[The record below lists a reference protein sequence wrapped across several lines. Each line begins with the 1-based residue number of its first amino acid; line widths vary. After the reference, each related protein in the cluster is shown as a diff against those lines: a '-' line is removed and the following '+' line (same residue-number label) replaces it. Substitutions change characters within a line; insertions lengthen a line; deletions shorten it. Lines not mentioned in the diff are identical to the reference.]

1 MPLFA
6 ESRFG
11 HRGIMKIGS
20 DEHKQRFCH
29 DFIASH
35 CRFDPA
41 ALRWPDLDTAEL
53 GRLRAIPFWQEV
65 LYTERRAGA
74 IVAAYASTIADPL
87 VREAV
92 TLQGFEEARHAELL
106 RLMIHRYDIAAEERL
121 PEPPSGD
128 LHRAFADFGYGECLD
143 AFLGFGVFKIAR
155 RAGFLPDAMFEIFET
170 LIHEETRH
178 IVFFINWMAWQQ
190 AVRGLGAPWLRAAT
204 AARYY
209 ARAIGRLLGTVRRG
223 RGANDGKDFSATQ
236 ASVFLDGF
244 TLRGFVQECCAEHA
258 RRMAGFDPELLQPHL
273 LPRLAGVA
281 LAGLRLRTQAG
292 AAPEKSV

>member
-1 MPLFA
+1 
-6 ESRFG
+6 
-11 HRGIMKIGS
+11 MKIGS

-29 DFIASH
+29 DFITSH
-35 CRFDPA
+35 CQFDPA
-41 ALRWPDLDTAEL
+41 ALGWPDLDSAEL
-53 GRLRAIPFWQEV
+53 ERLRAIPFWQEV

-74 IVAAYASTIADPL
+74 IVAAYAATIADPL

-106 RLMIHRYDIAAEERL
+106 RLMIHRYDIVAEERL
-121 PEPPSGD
+121 PDLPSGD

-155 RAGFLPDAMFEIFET
+155 RAGFLPEPMFDIFET

-178 IVFFINWMAWQQ
+178 IVFFINWMAWEQV
-190 AVRGLGAPWLRAAT
+190 ARGRGASWLRGAT
-204 AARYY
+204 AAHYY
-209 ARAIGRLLGTVRRG
+209 ARAVGRLLRTVWQGRR
-223 RGANDGKDFSATQ
+223 ANDGKDFSATQ

-244 TLRGFVQECCAEHA
+244 TFGGFVEECRAEHA
-258 RRMAGFDPELLQPHL
+258 RRMAGFDPALLQPHF

-281 LAGLRLRTQAG
+281 LAGLRLGTRAG
-292 AAPEKSV
+292 AAPQKSA

>member
-1 MPLFA
+1 
-6 ESRFG
+6 
-11 HRGIMKIGS
+11 MKIGS
-20 DEHKQRFCH
+20 DEHKQRFCR

-41 ALRWPDLDTAEL
+41 ALAWPSLDAAEL
-53 GRLRAIPFWQEV
+53 ERLRAIPFWQEV

-74 IVAAYASTIADPL
+74 IVAAYAATITDPL

-106 RLMIHRYDIAAEERL
+106 RLMIRRYGVVAEERL
-121 PEPPSGD
+121 PDAPRGD
-128 LHRAFADFGYGECLD
+128 LLRAFADFGYGECLD

-155 RAGFLPDAMFEIFET
+155 RAGFLPDAMFDIFET

-190 AVRGLGAPWLRAAT
+190 VARGLGPPWLRGAT
-204 AARYY
+204 AAHYY

-236 ASVFLDGF
+236 ASVFIDGF
-244 TLRGFVQECCAEHA
+244 TFRGFVEECRAEHA
-258 RRMAGFDPELLQPHL
+258 RRMAGFDPDLLQPHF
-273 LPRLAGVA
+273 LPRLAGIA
-281 LAGLRLRTQAG
+281 LAGMRLGARAG
-292 AAPEKSV
+292 VVPKKNA

>member
-1 MPLFA
+1 
-6 ESRFG
+6 
-11 HRGIMKIGS
+11 MKIGS

-29 DFIASH
+29 DFMASH
-35 CRFDPA
+35 CQFDPA
-41 ALRWPDLDTAEL
+41 ALEWPDLDPEEL

-74 IVAAYASTIADPL
+74 IVAAYAATIADPL
-87 VREAV
+87 VHEAV

-106 RLMIHRYDIAAEERL
+106 RLMIHRYGIVAEERI

-128 LHRAFADFGYGECLD
+128 LRRAFADFGYGECLD

-155 RAGFLPDAMFEIFET
+155 RAGFLPEPMFDIFET

-190 AVRGLGAPWLRAAT
+190 VIHRRGASWLRGAT

-209 ARAIGRLLGTVRRG
+209 ARAIGRLFGTVWRG
-223 RGANDGKDFSATQ
+223 RNATDGKDFSATQ

-244 TLRGFVQECCAEHA
+244 TLRGFVEECRTEHA
-258 RRMAGFDPELLQPHL
+258 RRMAGFDPDLLQPHL
-273 LPRLAGVA
+273 LPKLAGIA
-281 LAGLRLRTQAG
+281 LAGLRLGSRGGNAR
-292 AAPEKSV
+292 EKSA